1 MREPK
6 TVAQQD
12 LERCLLTWL
21 ALEGLCFAAMPLLQ
35 VYPFEVVQFWFF
47 PSLAFGLI
55 GSFIISFASGAV
67 AQAQKTLDPRKKRQR
82 FWLARSLGMTGF
94 LGVSFPLTLT
104 LISFGN
110 VLREFGDTL

>member
-6 TVAQQD
+6 KAAQRD

-35 VYPFEVVQFWFF
+35 VYPFEVVEFWFF

-55 GSFIISFASGAV
+55 GSFIISFSSGAV
-67 AQAQKTLDPRKKRQR
+67 VEAQNTLDPRKKRRR

-110 VLREFGDTL
+110 VLKEFGDTL

>member
-1 MREPK
+1 MSEPK
-6 TVAQQD
+6 TVVRQD

-35 VYPFEVVQFWFF
+35 VYPFKVVQFWFL
-47 PSLAFGLI
+47 PSLAFGVI
-55 GSFIISFASGAV
+55 GSLIIAFSSGAV
-67 AQAQKTLDPRKKRQR
+67 VEAQKTLDPRKKRQR

-110 VLREFGDTL
+110 VLQEFGNTL